1 MPFDFAQGRPSN
13 FAQGR
18 PFNFAQG
25 RRLVALALAIGLCA
39 STVTAASVDLEARL
53 TEVRAIG
60 PSIRVSLD
68 LRDIFTEKFRAILQD
83 GGRLHVRVQTEMWE
97 DRPMWDKLVRP
108 AIVSVFRIIRDPN
121 SQISVSD
128 AVGVVSSAP
137 WTSTAVPLRVDAGSS
152 QEVHDDR
159 KYYLR
164 IVVTVGTIEERE
176 IEGTGEAVFGRGES
190 TVSVAR
196 VGKLIFNTVLQVSDY
211 LQSQTSEIK
220 SSTFLGRE
228 LKSRR

>member
-1 MPFDFAQGRPSN
+1 MTRPPCI
-13 FAQGR
+13 AVAVLALVCLC
-18 PFNFAQG
+18 PAPAVAADLDA
-25 RRLVALALAIGLCA
+25 RLVEI
-39 STVTAASVDLEARL
+39 
-53 TEVRAIG
+53 RAIG

-68 LRDIFTEKFRAILQD
+68 LRDLFTDKFRAILQD

-97 DRPMWDKLVRP
+97 DRPLWDTLVQP

-121 SQISVSD
+121 SQISISD
-128 AVGVVSSAP
+128 AVGVVGSAP
-137 WTSTAVPLRVDAGSS
+137 WAATAIPLRVDAGASAALN
-152 QEVHDDR
+152 DDR

-176 IEGTGEAVFGRGES
+176 IADTGEAVFGRGEN

-211 LQSQTSEIK
+211 LQSQSSEAK
-220 SSTFLGRE
+220 SQTFSGKE
-228 LKSRR
+228 LKARR

>member
-1 MPFDFAQGRPSN
+1 MI
-13 FAQGR
+13 
-18 PFNFAQG
+18 
-25 RRLVALALAIGLCA
+25 RRLVAVLTVVALCA
-39 STVTAASVDLEARL
+39 STASAAELDARL

-68 LRDIFTEKFRAILQD
+68 LQDIFSDKFRAILQD

-97 DRPMWDKLVRP
+97 DRPVWDKLVRP
-108 AIVSVFRIIRDPN
+108 AIVNVFRIIRDPN

-137 WTSTAVPLRVDAGSS
+137 WTSTAIPVRVDAGPS
-152 QEVHDDR
+152 QDVHDDR

-176 IEGTGEAVFGRGES
+176 IEETGEAVFGRGES

-211 LQSQTSEIK
+211 LQSQTSEVK
-220 SSTFLGRE
+220 SATVLGRE
-228 LKSRR
+228 LKARR